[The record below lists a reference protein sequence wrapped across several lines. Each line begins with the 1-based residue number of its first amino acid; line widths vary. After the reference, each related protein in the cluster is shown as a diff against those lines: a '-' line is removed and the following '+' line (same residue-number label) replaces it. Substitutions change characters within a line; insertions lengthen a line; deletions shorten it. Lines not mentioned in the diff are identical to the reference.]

1 MVSESQ
7 LSLSEDNFLFFYEVL
22 VDNLKHP
29 NADIQK
35 DALDAFKVMFS
46 TYSELVRKDK
56 ISNEIRSK
64 MKDFIKMAVYDEN
77 VYITKGFSSALPLF
91 DLTFIEAYFKEIIE
105 ALLINSQIKKMKN
118 EDSDTRKFS
127 IESLYHISS
136 RFLNSKVLKS

>member
-77 VYITKGFSSALPLF
+77 VYITKGFSSALPFF

>member
-1 MVSESQ
+1 MASEAQ
-7 LSLSEDNFLFFYEVL
+7 LSLSEDNFLYFYEVL

-46 TYSELVRKDK
+46 MYSELVRKDK
-56 ISNEIRSK
+56 ISSEIGSK

-77 VYITKGFSSALPLF
+77 VYITKGFSSALPFF
-91 DLTFIEAYFKEIIE
+91 DITFIEAYFQEIIE
-105 ALLINSQIKKMKN
+105 ALLINSKIKKMKN

-127 IESLYHISS
+127 IESLYHISA
-136 RFLNSKVLKS
+136 RFLNSKVFKL

>member
-1 MVSESQ
+1 LVSESQ